1 MKRVLF
7 VCLGNICRSP
17 AAEGVLKSLIIERGL
32 EEIVEVDSAGTISYH
47 NGESADARMREAAA
61 ARGYEFVGRSRQ
73 VCEEDFER
81 FDSIVAMDS
90 SNLRDLEE
98 MNISGPAE
106 LRLFSEFLTL
116 RSPTDVPDP
125 YYVGGDGF
133 DRVLDLLE
141 EGCPAVLDSVLP

>member
-17 AAEGVLKSLIIERGL
+17 AAEAVLQGLIIERGL

-47 NGESADARMREAAA
+47 SGESPDARMRQAAA
-61 ARGYEFVGRSRQ
+61 GRGYELVSRSRQ

-81 FDSIVAMDS
+81 FDCIVAMDS
-90 SNLRDLEE
+90 SNYRDLEALGVQ
-98 MNISGPAE
+98 GPAE
-106 LRLFSEFLTL
+106 LRLFSDFLPAG
-116 RSPTDVPDP
+116 SPTDVPDP